1 MESFIEKKLNTSES
15 AFPESSSI
23 AGQLYDNALKHK
35 PFPIEPYDREWGIGV
50 SGAVDEPSPFP
61 RINKILKWMKERDTS
76 ADHQRAVIYT
86 EGYFNKYAS
95 YPQIL
100 KTALCFRD
108 LLQNVTINIWPD
120 ELIAGEL
127 AAPAKSA
134 PVYPEFAIDWLC
146 EEMINEPLDQRRND
160 RYVISEETKKELLKI
175 QPCWKGNTLE
185 EHILSTLT
193 EEERKGSH
201 LEKGVNFFGLFASA
215 GIGHVCADYETLF
228 AIGYG
233 GIRKQIEEKLA
244 ALDTSNPE
252 DIIKKE
258 FYDASLIAIEG
269 ASSYIKRYANL
280 AAEMAEEE
288 TDEQRKAE
296 LLRISSNCSQVA
308 EGPARDFWEAIQLWH
323 IATNMIIIES
333 NGHSVTYGRFDQLF
347 YPYYK
352 NDIEKGTLTREFMQE
367 LIEMGFL
374 KMHQLCKIRDKTAIV
389 FSSGTIMGG
398 TALDVGGVD
407 KDGNDATNDL
417 SYMVLDAHAH
427 TRIPNPWMGVR
438 LHANSPREFKI
449 KTFNVIR
456 IGTGEPKIF
465 NDSEM
470 IKSLLNYDKPVE
482 DARNYVGIG
491 CVEPCVPGK
500 TYGWHDSSS
509 FNIAKVMQLAING
522 GRCIDCGP
530 HCMRYEKCAGAG
542 GRLGIDTGSLET
554 FKSFEDVKES
564 FDKQMKYWC
573 DIMISQVNKVDFAHQ
588 RLKPLPY
595 LSLLIQGCIDKGKD
609 VSVGGAIYNHS
620 GPQGVGIGTTAD
632 SLTAIRQLVFDEK
645 KTDGATFLKALK
657 ANWEGYEPLYA
668 IVNSDRMHCY
678 GNDDDYADDVAK
690 FVTAT
695 YCKHVE
701 HRPTP
706 HGGEYMPGVFSVS
719 QNVMAGFYT
728 AATPDG
734 RKSYEPLSDCIG
746 PVHTEMSSHDR
757 RGPTAIAK
765 SVAKL
770 DHSRIG
776 NGIILN
782 WKFSPGAV
790 SGETGRDNLISLMDT
805 YFENKGM
812 QSQFNIIG
820 KEVLSD
826 AQKKPE
832 QYKDLLVRIAGYSAY
847 FVELSEELQSDLI
860 SRTELS
866 FD

>member
-1 MESFIEKKLNTSES
+1 METVNKANMQKSTDPL
-15 AFPESSSI
+15 A
-23 AGQLYDNALKHK
+23 
-35 PFPIEPYDREWGIGV
+35 IEPYDKEWGVGV
-50 SGAVDEPSPFP
+50 SALEKNPSPFP
-61 RINKILKWMKERDTS
+61 RINNILKWLKERDNT
-76 ADHQRAVIYT
+76 ADSERAVIYT
-86 EGYFNKYAS
+86 EGYFKKYSA

-100 KTALCFRD
+100 KCAMTYRD
-108 LLQNVTINIWPD
+108 VLEKVKINIWPE
-120 ELIAGEL
+120 ELIVGEI

-134 PVYPEFAIDWLC
+134 PIYPEFAIDWLC
-146 EEMINEPLDQRRND
+146 DEMINLPLDQRRND
-160 RYVISEETKKELLKI
+160 RYVIDEETRKALLGI
-175 QPCWKGNTLE
+175 QNFWKGNTLE
-185 EHILSTLT
+185 EHVLSTLT

-215 GIGHVCADYETLF
+215 GVGHICANYEKLF
-228 AIGYG
+228 SLGFG
-233 GIRKQIEEKLA
+233 GIRKQILEKLA
-244 ALDTSNPE
+244 KLNTSNPS
-252 DIIKKE
+252 DITKKE
-258 FYDASLIAIEG
+258 FYDAALISLEG
-269 ASSYIKRYANL
+269 AVTYIKRYAQL
-280 AAEMAEEE
+280 AHEMAEKE
-288 TDEQRKAE
+288 TDSRRKAE
-296 LLRISSNCSQVA
+296 FIRISSNCAQVA
-308 EGPARDFWEAIQLWH
+308 EGVPRDFWEAIQLWH
-323 IATNMIIIES
+323 IATNMIIIET

-347 YPYYK
+347 YPFYK
-352 NDIEKGTLTREFMQE
+352 HDMAKGTFKREFIQE
-367 LIEMGFL
+367 LIEMSFL
-374 KMHQLCKIRDKTAIV
+374 KMHELCKIRDKMAII

-438 LHANSPREFKI
+438 LHENAPREFKI

-456 IGTGEPKIF
+456 IGTGEPKVF

-470 IKSLLNYDKPVE
+470 IKALLNYDKPIE
-482 DARNYVGIG
+482 EARDYVGIG

-522 GRCIDCGP
+522 GRCIDCNP
-530 HCMRYEKCAGAG
+530 KCPRHNKCAGIG

-554 FKSFEDVKES
+554 FKSFDDVMDA
-564 FDKQMKYWC
+564 FDKQMEYWC
-573 DIMISQVNKVDFAHQ
+573 DLMISQVNKVDMAHQ

-595 LSLLIQGCIDKGKD
+595 LSLLIDDCIGKGVD
-609 VSVGGAIYNHS
+609 VSAGGAIYNHS
-620 GPQGVGIGTTAD
+620 GPQGVGIGTVAD
-632 SLTAIRQLVFDEK
+632 SLTAIKQLVFDEK
-645 KTDGATFLKALK
+645 KTDGATLLKALK
-657 ANWEGYEPLYA
+657 ANWKGYEPLYA
-668 IVNSDRMHCY
+668 YVNSDKMHCY

-701 HRPTP
+701 HRPTA
-706 HGGEYMPGVFSVS
+706 HGGEFMPGVFSVS
-719 QNVMAGFYT
+719 QNVMAGFFT

-734 RKSYEPLSDCIG
+734 RKAYGPLSDCIG
-746 PVHTEMSSHDR
+746 PVHTEAASHDR
-757 RGPTAIAK
+757 NGPTAIAK

-790 SGETGRDNLISLMDT
+790 SGETGRDNLISLMDV
-805 YFENKGM
+805 YFECKGM

-820 KEVLSD
+820 KDVMIC
-826 AQKKPE
+826 AQKQPE

-847 FVELSEELQSDLI
+847 FVELSEELQSDLM